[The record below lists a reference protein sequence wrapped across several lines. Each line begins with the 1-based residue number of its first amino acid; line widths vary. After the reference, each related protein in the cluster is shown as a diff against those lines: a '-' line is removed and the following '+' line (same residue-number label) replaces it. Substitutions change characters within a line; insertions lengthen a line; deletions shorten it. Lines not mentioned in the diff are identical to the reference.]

1 MAQSLSQLYTHIVFS
16 TKKHF
21 LFIKPVVESEL
32 FAYMGDTIKR
42 TGGIQF
48 IINGMAD
55 HVHIFSTLPKTIA
68 LSKFI
73 EDIKRN
79 SSRWIK
85 TKGISYQNFAWQNGS
100 AGFSVSS
107 FKKDTVVRYIAN
119 QKEHHK
125 TLTYKDEVLKF

>member
-1 MAQSLSQLYTHIVFS
+1 M
-16 TKKHF
+16 K
-21 LFIKPVVESEL
+21 
-32 FAYMGDTIKR
+32 
-42 TGGIQF
+42 
-48 IINGMAD
+48 
-55 HVHIFSTLPKTIA
+55 PKTIA
-68 LSKFI
+68 ISKFI

-85 TKGISYQNFAWQNGS
+85 MKGISYQNFAWQNGY
-100 AGFSVSS
+100 ACFSVSS